1 MSSIFF
7 FLSLKFIGNSPLTAS
22 EIILSSVGVS
32 DRETF
37 STLLESINLQQ
48 VHDALVWLRDNN
60 PHYASIINTTAETT
74 IHIPIEQTLPLT
86 TMSTN
91 NIQYD
96 EPMQVNTTD
105 ETMTNLEQT
114 V

>member
-1 MSSIFF
+1 M
-7 FLSLKFIGNSPLTAS
+7 
-22 EIILSSVGVS
+22 
-32 DRETF
+32 
-37 STLLESINLQQ
+37 LESINLQR
-48 VHDALVWLRDNN
+48 VHDALVWLKDNN

-74 IHIPIEQTLPLT
+74 IHTPMLNLEQTLPLT

-105 ETMTNLEQT
+105 ETVTNLEQT